1 MQLAKLQ
8 DSLKQK
14 MFDKKPTKDNAST
27 NGISQ
32 MARITP
38 SNDIRFTK
46 MSVMDEFATVVQKS
60 MEEQNQH
67 ARNEAN

>member
-14 MFDKKPTKDNAST
+14 MFDKKPTKDNGS

-38 SNDIRFTK
+38 SNDIRFSK